1 MENKKKFNIFYIT
14 VFCIYINYFIH
25 GIGASIL
32 AQNTNSLQTL
42 WNADNA
48 AVLYVISA
56 LGIGRFIALPFS
68 GFISD
73 KLGRKLTIII
83 GMIFYILFFG
93 LILVTPNSKVAFFVA
108 LLAGIANSFLDS
120 LLWKF

>member
-42 WNADNA
+42 WNTDNA
-48 AVLYVISA
+48 AV
-56 LGIGRFIALPFS
+56 
-68 GFISD
+68 
-73 KLGRKLTIII
+73 
-83 GMIFYILFFG
+83 
-93 LILVTPNSKVAFFVA
+93 
-108 LLAGIANSFLDS
+108 
-120 LLWKF
+120 